1 MGGNADTRARDGHM
15 SRYHETPFLIPI
27 MSNKISRHGKCKRP
41 VIGILMY
48 MYMCSSLCQSSPEC
62 KITEGKKEK
71 VVMNV
76 T

>member
-1 MGGNADTRARDGHM
+1 MG
-15 SRYHETPFLIPI
+15 RYHETPFLIPI

-48 MYMCSSLCQSSPEC
+48 MYSSLYQSSPEC
-62 KITEGKKEK
+62 KITEGKKE
-71 VVMNV
+71 VVMNA